1 MNEVADSVGLHCIY
15 ELYAGNQDKL
25 NDEAFVKEAL
35 TQAAQQS
42 GATLISIVSHKFNPQ
57 GVTALALLSES
68 HISIH
73 TWPERGYAAVDAFTC
88 GSHTDP
94 EKACNCLR
102 QSFDSTEGSIRI
114 FKRCLPTQQH
124 NKKGDD
130 GFEPSLPTSW
140 N

>member
-1 MNEVADSVGLHCIY
+1 MNEVAEGVGLHCIY

-25 NDEAFVKEAL
+25 NDEAFIKEAL
-35 TQAAQQS
+35 TQAAKES
-42 GATLISIVSHKFNPQ
+42 GATLISITSHKFNPQ

-73 TWPERGYAAVDAFTC
+73 TWPERGYAAIDAFTC

-94 EKACNCLR
+94 EKACNYLK

-114 FKRCLPTQQH
+114 FKRCLPA
-124 NKKGDD
+124 
-130 GFEPSLPTSW
+130 
-140 N
+140 

>member
-1 MNEVADSVGLHCIY
+1 LNEVADGVGLHCIY

-25 NDEAFVKEAL
+25 NDEAFIKEAL
-35 TQAAQQS
+35 TQAAKES
-42 GATLISIVSHKFNPQ
+42 GATLISITSHKFNPQ

-73 TWPERGYAAVDAFTC
+73 TWPERGYAAIDAFTC

-94 EKACNCLR
+94 EKACNYLK

-114 FKRCLPTQQH
+114 FKRCQTPMFH
-124 NKKGDD
+124 V
-130 GFEPSLPTSW
+130 
-140 N
+140 